1 VATISA
7 RIDEQLKNEAEQ
19 IAESIG
25 LSLSTVIN
33 VFLKRFTAE
42 RGFPFNVIDPKT
54 TTNAPFLN
62 LNDLDQC
69 INRAISCPSFKAPAE
84 HITFIDPTTNELTTK
99 TIGVD

>member
-1 VATISA
+1 MATISA

-33 VFLKRFTAE
+33 IFLKRFTAE
-42 RGFPFNVIDPKT
+42 RGFPFNVIDPTADFKT
-54 TTNAPFLN
+54 PLFN
-62 LNDLDQC
+62 LNDLDQTV
-69 INRAISCPSFKAPAE
+69 NRAISKPDLKNPAK

-99 TIGVD
+99 MTGDE